1 MSLERTVIYSYS
13 QELQTY
19 RFGGTVTDILVQKP
33 LKIVHEALNVC

>member
-1 MSLERTVIYSYS
+1 MSLERTLKHS

-19 RFGGTVTDILVQKP
+19 RFGGTVADILVQKP